1 MPQEQALKKKVADL
15 DENKDPNMLSTE
27 THFRSKDIYRLKV
40 RGWKKIS
47 IQIEI
52 KIKQGSLIY
61 IRQNRL

>member
-15 DENKDPNMLSTE
+15 DENKDHNMLSTE